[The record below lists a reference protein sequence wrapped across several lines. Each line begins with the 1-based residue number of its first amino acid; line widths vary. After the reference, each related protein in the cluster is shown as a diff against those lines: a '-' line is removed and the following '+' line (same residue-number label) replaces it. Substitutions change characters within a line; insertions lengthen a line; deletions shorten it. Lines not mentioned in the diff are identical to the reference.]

1 MQIDVSTV
9 QQHDLRVGRDR
20 REHRD
25 ISAEVAVQQSA
36 SEDDVVCERVRTLHH
51 ERRIALNGYRARAV
65 HGEIALSAV
74 GHRVGGFL
82 GRAFRD
88 ERSARVRLRKRGDE
102 RARAGLHELQVPRER
117 HLRIGRRSFCDDHF
131 ERASLLGGV
140 RHGERRR
147 ASCHASGQL
156 DVSAVHVQHG
166 PFVEEERELG
176 EIGRHIPCARE
187 SGQHERGGG
196 GREVRRADEVVF
208 LNRGEKHLHRVR
220 NALRPLSVVF
230 MSPVAEVLPL
240 SIDPLRVRG
249 LACVLHIDTV
259 LALVVLDHQ

>member
-1 MQIDVSTV
+1 M
-9 QQHDLRVGRDR
+9 
-20 REHRD
+20 
-25 ISAEVAVQQSA
+25 
-36 SEDDVVCERVRTLHH
+36 
-51 ERRIALNGYRARAV
+51 
-65 HGEIALSAV
+65 
-74 GHRVGGFL
+74 
-82 GRAFRD
+82 
-88 ERSARVRLRKRGDE
+88 
-102 RARAGLHELQVPRER
+102 
-117 HLRIGRRSFCDDHF
+117 
-131 ERASLLGGV
+131 
-140 RHGERRR
+140 
-147 ASCHASGQL
+147 
-156 DVSAVHVQHG
+156 SAVHVQHG

-259 LALVVLDHQ
+259 LALVVLDHQRLVRHRDAVRVQRELERRIGIGARLPRKEAVARDKCAVAHVQRDGRLVHKRNLSGNACPNGRDMRNRRARRVEHAVDGGQVDCRSVLHHQRRANIPCDIRSVNGKVRRDAVLLPVR